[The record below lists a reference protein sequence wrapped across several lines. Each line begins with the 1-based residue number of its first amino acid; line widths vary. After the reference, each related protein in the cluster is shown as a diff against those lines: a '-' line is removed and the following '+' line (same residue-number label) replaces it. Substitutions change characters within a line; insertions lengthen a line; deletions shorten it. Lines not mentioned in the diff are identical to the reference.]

1 MSETGPH
8 LITDDD
14 TSSSTSAA
22 SASSSE
28 ATSNTTTQRIKKEP
42 LPLGWTQV
50 TRKRKT
56 PDDSSNDDDNKN
68 HHWWN
73 CTDPNCERPPP
84 SFAAPAQTKTLKQNS
99 KKDPDSLL
107 LQGTAIFC
115 LPDLNPSWM
124 QGYLFPTSGS
134 SSKSKKPYRLL
145 AVQDHDLDECLQCAD
160 GGYRQVSLTVI
171 GSNKTNNTNN
181 TKRRHVIPQI
191 DWTGGDMMRW
201 TTPDG
206 RVHFEPHQLA
216 TDAKAIPYMRKYF
229 QALVDQVSK
238 VSSCTDD
245 DDDDNDEPSKTS
257 SSSSCKDNDTV
268 DILELLPQV
277 AIVTGTMTVRLP
289 IQNEE

>member
-28 ATSNTTTQRIKKEP
+28 PTSHTTTQVKKEP

-56 PDDSSNDDDNKN
+56 PDSDTNDDNDKN

-84 SFAAPAQTKTLKQNS
+84 SFATQTKTLKLNS
-99 KKDPDSLL
+99 SKDPDSELVL
-107 LQGTAIFC
+107 HGTAIFC

-124 QGYLFPTSGS
+124 QGYLFPTG
-134 SSKSKKPYRLL
+134 SKKPYRLL

-171 GSNKTNNTNN
+171 GSNKTKQ
-181 TKRRHVIPQI
+181 KRRHAIPKI

-206 RVHFEPHQLA
+206 SVHLEPHQLA
-216 TDAKAIPYMRKYF
+216 TDQKAIPYVRKYF
-229 QALVDQVSK
+229 QALVDQVASK
-238 VSSCTDD
+238 VSSCTDENDKD
-245 DDDDNDEPSKTS
+245 DDDDEPSKASPS
-257 SSSSCKDNDTV
+257 SSSSCNDDTV
-268 DILELLPQV
+268 ADILEVLPQV

-289 IQNEE
+289 IQNEGDE